1 MRPLPHFLL
10 HRVTIFGGAMA
21 AARASAFC
29 SSRSCRHRQEGVP
42 DRTPTRGP
50 PLRRPVVSG
59 LRPPRWPSCWLAL
72 WCPIHSLPVTHQITV
87 CDAALQ
93 RICVCNLCQ
102 CRTSGGWTGRSYG
115 QYMYHVLFVL
125 LTTFLTSAATFRR
138 CCLRQLLS
146 SFRLRS
152 LRHYAFR
159 LQNLKQIDLFIT
171 PNKQLRR
178 QGVWMKLSA

>member
-72 WCPIHSLPVTHQITV
+72 WCPIHSLPVTHQGKAKKIVSAHQPPPPPLSPLTSVSSDLYDFPTHRSLCATPLFSASV
-87 CDAALQ
+87 CA
-93 RICVCNLCQ
+93 ICVSAGLLVAGLGGAMDNTCTMSYLC
-102 CRTSGGWTGRSYG
+102 CSL
-115 QYMYHVLFVL
+115 LF
-125 LTTFLTSAATFRR
+125 
-138 CCLRQLLS
+138 
-146 SFRLRS
+146 
-152 LRHYAFR
+152 
-159 LQNLKQIDLFIT
+159 
-171 PNKQLRR
+171 
-178 QGVWMKLSA
+178 